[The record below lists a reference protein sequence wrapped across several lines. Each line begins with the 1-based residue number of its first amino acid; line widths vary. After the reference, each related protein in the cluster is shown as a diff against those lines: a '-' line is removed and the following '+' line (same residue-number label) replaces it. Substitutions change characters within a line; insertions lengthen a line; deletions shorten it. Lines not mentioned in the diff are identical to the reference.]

1 MGKSPNKPIIF
12 ITITLLVMILFGG
25 AWNISSR
32 LFLPKDTLDSLLQHG
47 IRAYRQGE
55 IDQAFLRFQQAASK
69 SPKDPTVHYLLAQ
82 SLETMGREDE
92 AITHYQKALEL
103 NPRLPEP
110 RYNLAIIY
118 NRRKDYPA
126 AAAELKT
133 ALTIRPDFHGARYA
147 LGGIY
152 IELEAYQSAV
162 TELEKLTTADL
173 ERSLKISSHNL
184 LGKAYLALDDIA
196 KARQQWQAVLRLDHT
211 NIEAQEQLEQLRESA
226 P

>member
-12 ITITLLVMILFGG
+12 ITIALLVMILLGG

-32 LFLPKDTLDSLLQHG
+32 LFFPKDTLESLLQHG

-55 IDQAFLRFQQAASK
+55 IDQAFLRFQQAEQKAT
-69 SPKDPTVHYLLAQ
+69 KDPTVHYLLAQ
-82 SLETMGREDE
+82 SLETIGREDE

-118 NRRKDYPA
+118 NRRKDYA
-126 AAAELKT
+126 AAASELKT
-133 ALTIRPDFHGARYA
+133 AITIRPDFYGARYA
-147 LGGIY
+147 LGGVY
-152 IELEAYQSAV
+152 MELEEYQSAV

-173 ERSLKISSHNL
+173 DRSFKISIHNL
-184 LGKAYLALDDIA
+184 LGKAYLSLEDKAN
-196 KARQQWQAVLRLDHT
+196 ARQQWQAVLRLDHT
-211 NIEAQEQLEQLRESA
+211 NAEAQEQLEKLR
-226 P
+226 